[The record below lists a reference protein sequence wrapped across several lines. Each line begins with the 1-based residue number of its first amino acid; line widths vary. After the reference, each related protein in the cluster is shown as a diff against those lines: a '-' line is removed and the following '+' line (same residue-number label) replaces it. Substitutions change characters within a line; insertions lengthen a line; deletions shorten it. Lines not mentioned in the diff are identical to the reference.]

1 MIITRAVG
9 SAERIARVTR
19 HLMGETGRLLLMK
32 GSVPEEELAAL
43 RSAMRSARGPAFD
56 IEAIRS
62 LDVPDLNKDRCL
74 VVIRLAD
81 TTQ

>member
-1 MIITRAVG
+1 
-9 SAERIARVTR
+9 
-19 HLMGETGRLLLMK
+19 MGETGRLLLMK

-43 RSAMRSARGPAFD
+43 RSAMKPTFD

-81 TTQ
+81 TTQSGTT